1 MSGCFKQGADGSS
14 VGRRLC
20 RKRKDHQIIQQ
31 QADFAAFL
39 LFPRRRASLD
49 AVKQLETRDGRYRKI
64 CRAVFF
70 GFCDHS
76 PVPAQ
81 QMDACIGVEEMLH
94 KSISR
99 CSPCEGLWNEAG
111 SSRRIFLKKPRGQE
125 TGFTGVTTHR
135 SPTVSTCTSP
145 TSARSSFGKRSA
157 SELPDLK
164 IFAIMY
170 ILYKRKARG
179 QGLCGRKSLRRAVT
193 EFVEHFHKER
203 THQGLGNQ
211 IAFPSQSR
219 CSMNTGLIVKSE
231 RLGGLLK
238 DYYREKEDG
247 LNAA

>member
-1 MSGCFKQGADGSS
+1 MSGCFKRGADGSG

-20 RKRKDHQIIQQ
+20 RKRKDHQIIQK

-39 LFPRRRASLD
+39 LFPHRRASLD

-64 CRAVFF
+64 GRAVFF

-81 QMDACIGVEEMLH
+81 QMDARIGVEEMLH
-94 KSISR
+94 RSISR

-111 SSRRIFLKKPRGQE
+111 SSRRILLKKPRGQE

-135 SPTVSTCTSP
+135 SPAVSTCTSP

-170 ILYKRKARG
+170 ILYKRKTRG
-179 QGLCGRKSLRRAVT
+179 QGLFGRMSLRRAVR
-193 EFVEHFHKER
+193 EVVEHFHQER
-203 THQGLGNQ
+203 NHKGLDNQ
-211 IAFPSQSR
+211 IPFPKQPGG
-219 CSMNTGLIVKSE
+219 SMNTGLIVKSE

-238 DYYREKEDG
+238 YYHRKKEDG
-247 LNAA
+247 LKAA